1 MTAKALTLAPEF
13 QEIAGFPRRR
23 FPSLGFPS
31 RRRVAVL
38 ERRCALLQHEL
49 VSLRADTGRNF
60 SVLAGLFAGT
70 PAPVTPEPAGRPLA
84 TVTDLFAGRAS

>member
-31 RRRVAVL
+31 RRRV
-38 ERRCALLQHEL
+38 R
-49 VSLRADTGRNF
+49 
-60 SVLAGLFAGT
+60 
-70 PAPVTPEPAGRPLA
+70 
-84 TVTDLFAGRAS
+84 